1 MKRDA
6 TQTWRIW
13 SIVSIQTHNTPA
25 SGIGSGSHELPVD
38 SYLILRLESLVGLQ
52 EIHAFPVL
60 EHTIVADTVSTAI
73 PWLDAHEW
81 AFFLGGDHSP
91 TSGDVKATVR

>member
-1 MKRDA
+1 MAAISLYELSDMVFCLPAEQDVCRCIIFEILHSMFFFLLVLKRDA

-52 EIHAFPVL
+52 EIHVFPVL
-60 EHTIVADTVSTAI
+60 
-73 PWLDAHEW
+73 
-81 AFFLGGDHSP
+81 
-91 TSGDVKATVR
+91 